1 MRIALVDSNRKGQI
15 YPLALMKIGAWQQ
28 SLGNECVLFDNRL
41 PDAGEFDEIWIT
53 TVFTFDIPYSV
64 GMAREAKNRCK
75 VVRVGGVAA
84 SLLPKYFE
92 DKGVV
97 VHQGLIPDA
106 ENFSPN
112 YDLLGKV
119 PEYSISHTSRGCI
132 RKCKFCMVP
141 KLEPVFGER
150 GGWVD
155 DIHPG
160 AKKVLFF
167 DNNWLAKD
175 FSDLQS
181 DILKLKHLVG
191 EGRINS
197 IDFNQGLDAR
207 LVTEE
212 IADLLQGIPIEPVRF
227 AFDGMHE
234 DGHYQKAI
242 RLMAKRGFRDF
253 MSYVLYNFMD
263 KPSDFYYRLRVAVE
277 LTQELKVRVKSF
289 PMRYQPILEIDN
301 QRTYIGKYW
310 TLKKRKGFMSIM
322 GSVFAYGQV
331 SCVGRRGWTPIEE
344 FEYWFGKNAEEFERL
359 LTYPKIKEL
368 SGSKAGSLRIKL

>member
-1 MRIALVDSNRKGQI
+1 
-15 YPLALMKIGAWQQ
+15 MKIGAWQQ

-41 PDAGEFDEIWIT
+41 PDVGAFDEIWIT

-64 GMAREAKNRCK
+64 GMVREAKNRCN

-92 DKGVV
+92 DEGVI

-106 ENFSPN
+106 EKFSPD

-141 KLEPVFGER
+141 KLEPIFGER

-160 AKKVLFF
+160 AKKILFF

-175 FSDLQS
+175 FSDLQA
-181 DILKLKHLVG
+181 DILKLRHLVE

-212 IADLLQGIPIEPVRF
+212 IADLLQGIPIRPVRF

-234 DGHYQKAI
+234 DKHYQRAI
-242 RLMAKRGFRDF
+242 RLMVERGFRDF

-263 KPSDFYYRLRVAVE
+263 KPSDFYYRLRVSVE
-277 LTQELKVRVKSF
+277 LTQELKVDVKSF
-289 PMRYQPILEIDN
+289 PMRYQPILDIDK
-301 QRTYIGKYW
+301 QRQYIGKHW
-310 TLKKRKGFMSIM
+310 TLKKRRGFMSIM
-322 GSVFAYGQV
+322 GSVFANGQV
-331 SCVGRRGWTPIEE
+331 SCTGASAFTPVEE
-344 FEYWFGKNAEEFERL
+344 FEYWFGKSDEEFERL
-359 LTYPKIKEL
+359 LTYPKLKQL
-368 SGSKAGSLRIKL
+368 SKSKAGLLRIRRAKAQSELIK